1 MEELKLQELIECHQV
16 FIQVNKEIVD
26 QEQEEPQLQLIN
38 LALVEMF
45 KLLPQLINQ
54 DQEALINQEEEILEH
69 INHQAIPV
77 NMVQLDFHH
86 QEDMEHQE

>member
-26 QEQEEPQLQLIN
+26 QEQEEPQQLQLIN

-54 DQEALINQEEEILEH
+54 EALINQEEILEH

-77 NMVQLDFHH
+77 NMVQVDFHL

>member
-26 QEQEEPQLQLIN
+26 QEQEEPQQLQHIN

-54 DQEALINQEEEILEH
+54 EAVINQEEEILEH

-77 NMVQLDFHH
+77 NMVQVDFHH